1 MLRVIAAMEIS
12 NILELLNITKNN
24 VISGIVYTSILT
36 VLRQISNFNMS
47 KNKICVKKVMINED
61 SKIITKSIIGF
72 DIFITV
78 IASLSLFIG
87 KNYLFGSIIGID
99 SIYQLCTAKSRY
111 WKLRNIATVYTNGIQ
126 INGAFSRFKNGKNIR
141 ISNNILEFSK
151 NGKKIAIEME
161 NNEVEL
167 FVGKFKD
174 YRILSKMVNEN
185 GKYDITI
192 AST

>member
-1 MLRVIAAMEIS
+1 
-12 NILELLNITKNN
+12 
-24 VISGIVYTSILT
+24 
-36 VLRQISNFNMS
+36 MS
-47 KNKICVKKVMINED
+47 KNKICIQKVMINED
-61 SKIITKSIIGF
+61 SKITTKSIIGF

-78 IASLSLFIG
+78 IASLSLFIS

-111 WKLRNIATVYTNGIQ
+111 WKLRNIATIYTNGIQ
-126 INGAFSRFKNGKNIR
+126 INGAFSRFKNGKNIK

-151 NGKKIAIEME
+151 DGKKIAIEME